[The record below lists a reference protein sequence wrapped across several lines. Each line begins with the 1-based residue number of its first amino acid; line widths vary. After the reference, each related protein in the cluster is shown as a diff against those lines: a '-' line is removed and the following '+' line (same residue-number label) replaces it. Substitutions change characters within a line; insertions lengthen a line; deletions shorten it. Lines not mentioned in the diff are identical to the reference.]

1 MPSLETPPHSI
12 GLKFRG
18 HSNCFR
24 LVDPQ
29 SFMEKKFPDL
39 IKKYS
44 AGHFDLNFFQLCISP
59 SCDEKISAKPRK
71 VQKNSRLGTNFSI
84 SISDGSGHLSK
95 KFVVRRPTTRSFKM
109 ISPSLEPSLTKV
121 WRHFPSPAAG
131 LDRCCSKSSH

>member
-29 SFMEKKFPDL
+29 SFMEKKIPGSDQKIFSWTFRFEFFFNSAYL
-39 IKKYS
+39 HLVTKKFRPNR
-44 AGHFDLNFFQLCISP
+44 GKC
-59 SCDEKISAKPRK
+59 K
-71 VQKNSRLGTNFSI
+71 KNSRLGTNFSI

-109 ISPSLEPSLTKV
+109 ISPSLEHHLTKV
-121 WRHFPSPAAG
+121 WRHFRLSC
-131 LDRCCSKSSH
+131 RWIR